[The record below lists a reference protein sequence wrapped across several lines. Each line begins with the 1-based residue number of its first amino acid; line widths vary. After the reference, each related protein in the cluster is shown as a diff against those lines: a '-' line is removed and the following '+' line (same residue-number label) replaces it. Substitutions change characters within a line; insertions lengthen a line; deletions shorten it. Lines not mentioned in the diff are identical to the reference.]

1 MTAIVQAAPIAVD
14 SDTAAAML
22 GGIGRSTFL
31 QWVSRGLLPRPR
43 KLGNRSMWLVSEL
56 NEAAAKL
63 PAYDDKPDDG
73 AVLFYR

>member
-31 QWVSRGLLPRPR
+31 QWVSRGVLPRPR

-56 NEAAAKL
+56 TEAAASL
-63 PAYDDKPDDG
+63 PAYDDKPDSDD
-73 AVLFYR
+73 

>member
-1 MTAIVQAAPIAVD
+1 MNAIVQIAPIAVD
-14 SDTAAAML
+14 CETAAAML

-63 PAYDDKPDDG
+63 PAYDDTPDAG
-73 AVLFYR
+73 